1 MIPFSKL
8 CDFGMSIFLCLL
20 LGILRIVLSH
30 FRTTIAR
37 EIIRSDCRANPCNA
51 APPAT
56 FQGFPRG
63 MGRGVGTR
71 NFVVLLGTS
80 SAVAHFVREVER
92 DFRGVAPGS
101 CDGVVA
107 VAHTEGMVG
116 ANNRG
121 LLLRCYAGFA
131 VHPNVGGCVVVD
143 DFENE
148 FAADIRQAL
157 ASRPGADNLDVC
169 FISVGRDVAA
179 DSAAVHSLVRETVQT
194 AAASE
199 RSPQSVSALVL
210 AQQCGGSDAFSG
222 VSGNPASGGCAR
234 HLIGNGGRV
243 VLAETD
249 ELIGAEK
256 YILSRTKDRD
266 VEEKFLRFVDRY
278 KKYAERHGHTAEG
291 NPSGGN
297 KFRGLY
303 NIALKSLGAAMK
315 KPADVRLEGC
325 AEYGEAIPEEAGYYF
340 MDSPGNDPE
349 SIAGQVASGCNIIHF
364 ITGNGSVTNF
374 PFVPTVK
381 ILTTTARWELLHAD
395 MDFNAGR
402 FQDGTSMEVLGQ
414 ELYELTVAT
423 SAGQLCAG
431 ERAGHW
437 QVCLWRDWQLSGE
450 VEEPFKDFQQ
460 EELPL
465 RGNKPSSD
473 RRWKAVSVRD
483 APASCR
489 VAVIL
494 PTSLCSGQVAVQ
506 IAEQINQ
513 SMDKQQ
519 RDRVVALPHT
529 EGCGTSTSALQ
540 DELFAN
546 VLLGHVLHPCV
557 ARAVFL
563 EHGCEKT
570 HNDWFRHRIADA
582 GVDPAQFS
590 YVSIQADGG
599 IASAAKM
606 VKDVLTADRLPTVE
620 PQTTDMAHLRL
631 AFAATSSVPPSHG
644 RAIAAVAAELIGA
657 GGGLTVA
664 ACSPLLRRPD
674 FLDEVVEG
682 GSAALRPNWPF
693 GRHRKHAGVC
703 VMQTPP
709 RLSWVEEITG
719 LTATGVHV
727 LVVLTHRTVPAS
739 PMIPS
744 ATILCSDSDELDF
757 NDAAHEALVAF
768 YWSEILK
775 AAASGNFSQQ
785 VDFAIPRGPTGISL

>member
-1 MIPFSKL
+1 MLISHCPRQ
-8 CDFGMSIFLCLL
+8 
-20 LGILRIVLSH
+20 GILITFLSH
-30 FRTTIAR
+30 FQTTIAR
-37 EIIRSDCRANPCNA
+37 EIIQSDCWANPRNA
-51 APPAT
+51 APPTT
-56 FQGFPRG
+56 FDGFARAG
-63 MGRGVGTR
+63 GRGVGTR

-80 SAVAHFVREVER
+80 SAVAFFVRQIER

-116 ANNRG
+116 ANNRD
-121 LLLRCYAGFA
+121 LLLRCYAGFIA
-131 VHPNVGGCVVVD
+131 HPNVGGCVVVD

-148 FAADIRQAL
+148 FASDVRRIL
-157 ASRPGADNLDVC
+157 ASRPGADNLEVC
-169 FISVGRDVAA
+169 FVSVGKDAIRDTA
-179 DSAAVHSLVRETVQT
+179 SVHDLVREQLKT
-194 AAASE
+194 ASACE
-199 RSPQSVSALVL
+199 RSPQPVSGLVL

-222 VSGNPASGGCAR
+222 VSGNPASGACAR

-256 YILSRTKDRD
+256 YILSRTKDRI
-266 VEEKFLRFVDRY
+266 VEDRFLRFVDRY
-278 KKYAERHGHTAEG
+278 KKYAERHGHSAEG

-315 KPADVRLEGC
+315 KPPDVRLEGC
-325 AEYGEAIPEEAGYYF
+325 AEYGEAIPEAAGYYF

-381 ILTTTARWELLHAD
+381 ILTTTARWELLQAD

-402 FQDGTSMEVLGQ
+402 FQDGTPMEVLGQ

-437 QVCLWRDWQLSGE
+437 QVCLWRDWQLSDDIKEPNTE
-450 VEEPFKDFQQ
+450 VELQ

-465 RGNKPSSD
+465 RARQLGSD
-473 RRWKAVSVRD
+473 RRWMAVSVQDR
-483 APASCR
+483 PVSCH
-489 VAVIL
+489 VSVIL

-513 SMDKQQ
+513 SMHSPQC
-519 RDRVVALPHT
+519 DRVVALPHT
-529 EGCGTSTSALQ
+529 EGCGTSTSAFQ

-557 ARAVFL
+557 TRAVFL

-570 HNDWFRHRIADA
+570 HNDWFRHRIAEE
-582 GVDPAQFS
+582 GVDPEQFS

-606 VKDVLTADRLPTVE
+606 VKDQLAAIRLPATQRE
-620 PQTTDMAHLRL
+620 SADLKHLRL
-631 AFAATSSVPPSHG
+631 GFAASSSVSPSYG
-644 RAIAAVAAELIGA
+644 RAIATVAAELIGA

-664 ACSPLLRRPD
+664 ACSPLLQRPD

-693 GRHRKHAGVC
+693 GRRRRQPGVC

-709 RLSWVEEITG
+709 RLSWVEEVTG
-719 LTATGVHV
+719 LAATGVHV
-727 LVVLTHRTVPAS
+727 LVVLAHRAVPTS
-739 PMIPS
+739 PMIPC
-744 ATILCSDSDELDF
+744 ATILCSERDHLESTDS
-757 NDAAHEALVAF
+757 AHEALVGLL
-768 YWSEILK
+768 WKEIQK
-775 AAASGNFSQQ
+775 AAASGHCSHQA
-785 VDFAIPRGPTGISL
+785 DFAIPRGATGISL